1 MIDKVKR
8 NTLRKLG
15 AGAVAASTAGLAGSA
30 VAKSG
35 ILDTLNPDANAGHA
49 ELADIE
55 VSTRVSSITNDL
67 EVLITNN
74 GRSSTTISQ
83 MTPSVTSTKRGRFDF
98 SALMKQGNIELAPGQ
113 SLSVPM
119 RPHAHKVD
127 ATDTSGLHAHNLT
140 DALRRSFS
148 VITDNDSFAKV
159 HVRDGIRFY

>member
-8 NTLRKLG
+8 NTLRKLS

-35 ILDTLNPDANAGHA
+35 ILATLDPIAQAGST

-55 VSTRVSSITNDL
+55 VSTRVSSLTNDL
-67 EVLITNN
+67 EVLITNS
-74 GRSSTTISQ
+74 GKSSTTISQ

-98 SALMKQGNIELAPGQ
+98 SELMKQGNIELAPGQ

-119 RPHAHKVD
+119 RPHAQKVD
-127 ATDTSGLHAHNLT
+127 ATDTSGLQSKSLT

-148 VITDNDSFAKV
+148 VITENDSFAKV
-159 HVRDGIRFY
+159 RVRDGIRFY